1 MGARIEESPVVAPVA
16 PVATSPVAPLDA
28 SAAGDGAVGS
38 TDSAALGAAAT
49 ETAAPNLTV
58 ETKQPECFH
67 LLLSF
72 QNASVAQR
80 WYQALVLRL
89 ELAESTST
97 TVTAQIVS
105 DCTSTN
111 VVRADASLEDLL
123 GSYNFASS
131 ADAVMLR
138 MEAEW
143 LLQSGAHFA
152 GTQDLQAALADSKA
166 TEKSIPALVSLPAN
180 GLLLFKVLAVHE
192 STDESAEGTANA
204 GLLSNMD
211 SSASQMKGWM
221 SCWVRVDRAAKV
233 IVFYDQGPGSAPS
246 LSVNCEAATLHI
258 PDLTDAELG
267 CECNLYHCDVLN
279 SPVKA
284 KMSLAI
290 KLPNA
295 EELFKWSV
303 TFASLLENVTYC
315 SGGVV
320 NAATQAIDYL
330 QDAHLLPLPPPASTL
345 PATDFPGVKPF
356 IAEICLGVLEGLA
369 ERRMCSSYLRNV
381 RLNGAQ
387 IKSARFL
394 QMNQRIV
401 LLMKGTC
408 NALTEGSVLL
418 SVNGLST
425 VSTPASTILKFIAD
439 FPRQMLGELTL
450 WKFPRMEF
458 RVDVVMLAAASAS
471 GETPK
476 KTSGGIRVTE
486 KLFESLSMDDAKLTP
501 KSKLNKV
508 LIQKRNSI
516 LKINNG
522 QDMSFEGIAYP
533 NILASVQSDLLSGEH
548 AAELS
553 LPGGPV
559 ADLASGD
566 YNASGAIS
574 VLPSMS
580 LAEFTSKTSASEVQW
595 QSTRFMVAS
604 GNITMLVSGDCGAD
618 VLLCRLQLSSCQLK
632 LVYPAYGSSVDHLCI
647 HLRDART
654 QVVVRC
660 PSVAVFIDL
669 AECLLIALKMM
680 GSYAAD
686 LAHLYD
692 QSVNWKT
699 TEGRVA
705 AVGAKPARQS
715 LLMQSVLE
723 SSAESASNA
732 NRSALVTSLL
742 SPIRA
747 PSTPHNPLRFSADD
761 DSETVADANAAP
773 DTSILQAAEELEQ
786 TLSSLH
792 LPLHF
797 PTHAVVEKELVE
809 LFKLNNANHRLLAE
823 FLTLQFEVTNPIP
836 DTAET
841 REIRKKSMAYVTPM
855 MEEDRP
861 APAENKYPTMHS
873 PTPPRDYDQE
883 RAGSFERAADD
894 NSESAPAKDLDTVL
908 RDKLMTSLLASSEV
922 KKDDDQNDAPSDAP
936 RTNAEESTTAAGT
949 EESGEGTA
957 EFTVVPRVVSP
968 PSPKDT
974 VSTVRRASIQMRSGS
989 VLMGTSGPQVAQPT
1003 TSSTNRRATF
1013 RKSAITHSQEQAAV
1027 LLMSQIEKKFLL
1039 QVTSC

>member
-1 MGARIEESPVVAPVA
+1 MAAGAEGGTLAAAAFAPV
-16 PVATSPVAPLDA
+16 L
-28 SAAGDGAVGS
+28 
-38 TDSAALGAAAT
+38 
-49 ETAAPNLTV
+49 
-58 ETKQPECFH
+58 ETKKLECFH

-72 QNASVAQR
+72 QNSSVAQR
-80 WYQALVLRL
+80 WFQAMLLRL
-89 ELAESTST
+89 DLSESSST
-97 TVTAQIVS
+97 DQSAPVVS
-105 DCTSTN
+105 DRTN
-111 VVRADASLEDLL
+111 SDVMLSDASHEELL
-123 GSYNFASS
+123 GAYNFASS
-131 ADAVMLR
+131 DTVLLR

-143 LLQSGAHFA
+143 LLQSVAPSVEA
-152 GTQDLQAALADSKA
+152 QDLQAALSESLSP
-166 TEKSIPALVSLPAN
+166 TSTSPALAPLPLS

-192 STDESAEGTANA
+192 STEESTEANA
-204 GLLSNMD
+204 SAGLFSNME
-211 SSASQMKGWM
+211 SSASQLKGWM
-221 SCWVRVDRAAKV
+221 SCWVRVDRAAKA
-233 IVFYDQGPGSAPS
+233 IVLYDQGPGSAPS
-246 LSVNCEAATLHI
+246 LSVNCEGATLHI

-267 CECNLYHCDVLN
+267 CECNLYHCEVLN
-279 SPVKA
+279 SHVKA

-295 EELFKWSV
+295 EELFKWSI

-330 QDAHLLPLPPPASTL
+330 QEAPLPLPPTSSL
-345 PATDFPGVKPF
+345 PLKDFPGAKPF

-401 LLMKGTC
+401 LLMKGNC
-408 NALTEGSVLL
+408 ASLTEGSVLL

-458 RVDVVMLAAASAS
+458 RVDVVMLAAASITS
-471 GETPK
+471 DSPK
-476 KTSGGIRVTE
+476 KAVGGVSGIKVNE
-486 KLFESLSMDDAKLTP
+486 KLFETLSLTSIDEAKLTP

-522 QDMSFEGIAYP
+522 QEMSFEGIAYP
-533 NILASVQSDLLSGEH
+533 NILASVQSELLSSDN

-553 LPGGPV
+553 IPDISAVDPL
-559 ADLASGD
+559 SGSENHVNVTD
-566 YNASGAIS
+566 KIPTA
-574 VLPSMS
+574 PSLS
-580 LAEFTSKTSASEVQW
+580 LADFTRTMSVSDINW
-595 QSTRFMVAS
+595 RSTRFMVAS
-604 GNITMLVSGDCGAD
+604 GNISMLVRGDCGAD

-647 HLRDART
+647 HLRDGKT
-654 QVVVRC
+654 QIVVRC

-680 GSYAAD
+680 GSFSAD

-692 QSVNWKT
+692 QSVLWKT

-723 SSAESASNA
+723 NSAENAS
-732 NRSALVTSLL
+732 RSALVASLL
-742 SPIRA
+742 SPVR
-747 PSTPHNPLRFSADD
+747 TPMTPNNTMRSSADD
-761 DSETVADANAAP
+761 EGEIVASSSSAP

-836 DTAET
+836 DTPET
-841 REIRKKSMAYVTPM
+841 RETRKKSMTYVTPVI
-855 MEEDRP
+855 EDEKPVPAETKYPAMHAP
-861 APAENKYPTMHS
+861 APS
-873 PTPPRDYDQE
+873 RDYESE
-883 RAGSFERAADD
+883 RAGSFERATED
-894 NSESAPAKDLDTVL
+894 STTESAPPKDLDTVL

-922 KKDDDQNDAPSDAP
+922 KKDDNNND
-936 RTNAEESTTAAGT
+936 EESRTQAESTRANADEASGANAV
-949 EESGEGTA
+949 EDASGEA
-957 EFTVVPRVVSP
+957 SSEFTVVPRVVSP
-968 PSPKDT
+968 PSPKET

-989 VLMGTSGPQVAQPT
+989 VLMGTSGLQVTSQPT
-1003 TSSTNRRATF
+1003 ASSTNRRATF

-1027 LLMSQIEKKFLL
+1027 LLMSQIEKKFML
-1039 QVTSC
+1039 QVC